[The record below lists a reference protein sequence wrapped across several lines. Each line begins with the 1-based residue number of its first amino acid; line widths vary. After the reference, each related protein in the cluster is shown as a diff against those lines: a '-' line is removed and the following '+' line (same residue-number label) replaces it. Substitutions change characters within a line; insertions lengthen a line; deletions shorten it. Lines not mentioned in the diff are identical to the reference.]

1 MLKRTVIAL
10 SIALVAGCSTND
22 RSYDSI
28 ADSVRY
34 TYDQD
39 LKQSVVKGP
48 IQESKYRSN
57 VSFDKFQYD
66 LNIKNSETY
75 LTLDMAYRDDGS
87 RQFIHVTDTTGRV
100 YNFVRHEKRIVDC
113 GVSGSSKAGK
123 CDFVESFSFKI
134 PDNGQSQFV
143 IVGREGRNASFNVN
157 KEYLAA
163 MSNVVYRLKTPRA
176 DADELRIKKDTLL
189 TAKPVIVAQE
199 SVTPPTPP
207 APKEE
212 PKPTPVVV
220 PAPVVIAPAPVVV
233 PAPIVTAEPVYV
245 PIVKTVPVTKPIV
258 TSVNSNKSTPA
269 VTSYVD
275 RIDETVCKCSSSP
288 QSSST
293 ITIQKV
299 VKVPATVKNT
309 TVVKQQP
316 VKKAYTKPAPKV
328 VLTPIGDRAFCAG
341 VTFKTCETVS
351 NCREA
356 YDQLACGNKKLDPKK
371 KGMPCPNVCSL

>member
-1 MLKRTVIAL
+1 MIKKEIFMLKRTVIAL

-28 ADSVRY
+28 ADSVNY

-57 VSFDKFQYD
+57 VDFDKFQYD

-87 RQFIHVTDTTGRV
+87 RQFRHVTDTTGRV
-100 YNFVRHEKRIVDC
+100 YNFERHDKRIVDC
-113 GVSGSSKAGK
+113 GVSGSSKEGK
-123 CDFVESFSFKI
+123 CDLVESFSFKL

-157 KEYLAA
+157 KEYLAV
-163 MSNVVYRLKTPRA
+163 MSNVTYRLKTPRA

-189 TAKPVIVAQE
+189 TAKPVVVAKE
-199 SVTPPTPP
+199 SVTPP
-207 APKEE
+207 APK
-212 PKPTPVVV
+212 
-220 PAPVVIAPAPVVV
+220 PAPVVV
-233 PAPIVTAEPVYV
+233 PAPIVTAEPAYE
-245 PIVKTVPVTKPIV
+245 PIVQTVPATKPIV
-258 TSVNSNKSTPA
+258 ASVNSTKQAPA
-269 VTSYVD
+269 GTSYVD
-275 RIDETVCKCSSSP
+275 QIDETVCKCSSSP

-293 ITIQKV
+293 ITVQKT
-299 VKVPATVKNT
+299 VKVPAATAQAKKT

-316 VKKAYTKPAPKV
+316 VKKAYTKPAPKA

-341 VTFKTCETVS
+341 VEFKTCATVS